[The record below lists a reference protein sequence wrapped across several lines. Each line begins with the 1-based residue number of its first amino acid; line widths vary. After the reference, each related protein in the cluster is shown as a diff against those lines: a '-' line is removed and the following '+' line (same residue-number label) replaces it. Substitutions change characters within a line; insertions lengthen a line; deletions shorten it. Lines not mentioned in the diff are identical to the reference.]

1 MSENAIYTV
10 ALAHQRDLL
19 EQMPVRQV
27 AEEAPAEVGAML
39 RQIID
44 WLAEH
49 RLSQTPTQAQEAA

>member
-27 AEEAPAEVGAML
+27 AEEAPAEIAQML
-39 RQIID
+39 GDIIS
-44 WLAEH
+44 WLAEW
-49 RLSQTPTQAQEAA
+49 RLSQAQEAA

>member
-27 AEEAPAEVGAML
+27 AEEAPAEIAQML
-39 RQIID
+39 GDIIS
-44 WLAEH
+44 WLAEW
-49 RLSQTPTQAQEAA
+49 RLSQTQEAA